1 MRKIGPLLFLGL
13 LLALAAWALFGSPR
27 DGGYD
32 RSPLGSKGLQL
43 WLQSK
48 GIAVVR
54 SDAHVTRSRS
64 EISLR
69 ILSLPTSQDGTTET
83 QTGDEKGNGHLEP
96 WIYEAKL
103 YDLPTLVILPK
114 WRASVSTDGIAR
126 ESGLLPFA
134 DLHSELA
141 KIYLPDLRLKRIGPE
156 FEEAQLQLPPD
167 QPEKI
172 ALYQAQLFDRSK
184 LPGHCTELVGTPS
197 GALLLR
203 CENGFTVYLLSDPDL
218 LNNHGL
224 ALADN
229 AAFAVSLI
237 KNLRGAGEARPVY
250 LDTKGQAL
258 EGEKPVDE
266 GKTYERSATDLKR
279 FFAYPLSVIWGTV
292 LLVVVICFWRGA
304 YRFGPPLGDAS
315 SHIEISKTAAI
326 EAMARLLRLSG
337 NDGRMTAQFVQHLL
351 ADKAMLLFGAGAGNQ
366 SGIERMFQ
374 RLARRDEDLAQAL
387 RSTAQALIERGHA
400 MTRSELHRNL
410 ETFRKLLGS
419 ADLGSR

>member
-13 LLALAAWALFGSPR
+13 LLALAALALFGSPR
-27 DGGYD
+27 DGDYD
-32 RSPLGSKGLQL
+32 RSPLGNKGLQL

-54 SDAHVTRSRS
+54 SDDHVTRSRS

-69 ILSLPTSQDGTTET
+69 ILSLPTSQDGAAET
-83 QTGDEKGNGHLEP
+83 QTDDDKTDGHLKS

-103 YDLPTLVILPK
+103 YDLPTLVIVSK
-114 WRASVSTDGIAR
+114 WRGSVAKDGIAR
-126 ESGLLPFA
+126 EAGLLPLA
-134 DLHSELA
+134 DLNSELA
-141 KIYLPDLRLKRIGPE
+141 KIYLPDLRLKRLGPE

-167 QPEKI
+167 QPGKI
-172 ALYQAQLFDRSK
+172 ALYRAQLFDRSK
-184 LPGHCTELVGTPS
+184 LPGHCKELAGTPA

-203 CENGFTVYLLSDPDL
+203 CENGFAVYLLSDPDL

-237 KNLRGAGEARPVY
+237 KNLRGADETRPVY
-250 LDTKGQAL
+250 LDTKGQVL
-258 EGEKPVDE
+258 EGEQPVDE

-279 FFAYPLSVIWGTV
+279 FFAYPLSVIWGTI

-304 YRFGPPLGDAS
+304 YRFGPPVTDGS

-337 NDGRMTAQFVQHLL
+337 NDGRMAAQFVQHLL

-366 SGIERMFQ
+366 PGIERMFQ
-374 RLARRDEDLAQAL
+374 RLARRDENLAHAL